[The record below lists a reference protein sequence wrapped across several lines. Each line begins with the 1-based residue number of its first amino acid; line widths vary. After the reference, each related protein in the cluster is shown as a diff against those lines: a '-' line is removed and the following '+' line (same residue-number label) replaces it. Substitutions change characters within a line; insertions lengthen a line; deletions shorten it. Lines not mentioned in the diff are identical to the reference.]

1 MISDNEPLGLGIS
14 SRDCGKRRIFGCILK
29 VVPTGFANRLDK
41 KGARK
46 RQGGKG
52 GGGGG
57 EREREKVCPRPH
69 ARVHVCAHKRKETGK
84 TEPKMTSGFLT

>member
-46 RQGGKG
+46 RQGGE
-52 GGGGG
+52 GGG
-57 EREREKVCPRPH
+57 EREGGGVSTPTRTCACVCP
-69 ARVHVCAHKRKETGK
+69 
-84 TEPKMTSGFLT
+84 